1 MIVSL
6 ANSQT
11 HHPARAR
18 APLLPY
24 MISDVTHFYKA
35 LPLLPVV
42 IVKFHLNVMGSNMAA
57 GKQQKPLSPSFA
69 SKA

>member
-35 LPLLPVV
+35 LPLLPIV
-42 IVKFHLNVMGSNMAA
+42 IVKSHVMGSNMTA